1 MQACNNLIGYWNFNL
16 FKFFKLIF
24 LILQVLSFAAM
35 LPLFQSPLSISTEI
49 SSISKRAYVI
59 GLGCVTWAL
68 GNMALP
74 LVGWGIA
81 RSELVGSF

>member
-1 MQACNNLIGYWNFNL
+1 
-16 FKFFKLIF
+16 
-24 LILQVLSFAAM
+24 M

-49 SSISKRAYVI
+49 SSISKRAFVI

-74 LVGWGIA
+74 LVGWAIA
-81 RSELVGSF
+81 RYIRTKHYMDQFVVDFLYYQLKITK